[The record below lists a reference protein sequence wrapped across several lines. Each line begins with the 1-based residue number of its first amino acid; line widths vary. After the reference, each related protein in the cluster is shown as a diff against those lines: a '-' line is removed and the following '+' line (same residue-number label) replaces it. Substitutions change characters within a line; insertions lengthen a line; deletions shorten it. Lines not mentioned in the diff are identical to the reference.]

1 MLNNLLMKLKDL
13 IRIRSVLSCY
23 PRIDLQLLNKSKLEI
38 LKPKQILG
46 LNKNHL
52 AREKL
57 ILN

>member
-1 MLNNLLMKLKDL
+1 MKLKDL